1 MSEDSEFS
9 AQRKLSSM
17 SHEPGRKESLVEE
30 DKVIQESVYENI
42 QEKEEQKQKVI
53 PENSFA

>member
-1 MSEDSEFS
+1 
-9 AQRKLSSM
+9 M

-42 QEKEEQKQKVI
+42 QEKKEQKQKVI